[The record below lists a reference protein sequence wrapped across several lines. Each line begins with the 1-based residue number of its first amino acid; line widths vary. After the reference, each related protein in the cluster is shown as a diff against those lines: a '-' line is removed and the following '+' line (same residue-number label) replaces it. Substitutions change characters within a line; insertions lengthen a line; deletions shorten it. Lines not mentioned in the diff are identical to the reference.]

1 MADTNGLPDVDL
13 GLIEEDLKNQ
23 AEEKSQLEE
32 KPVEKAVEKESKE
45 KKNLA
50 QFKSE
55 AELLKAYKE
64 LQGAFTRTSQ
74 ENKDLKAI
82 TEELKTLKE
91 QISLSQQQTFTP
103 EMPANFDEQY
113 IENPHKAI
121 QDAVLFNRV
130 QEVLEDEQESN
141 PQEFPLRY
149 DYAQR
154 VISQYPNLAK
164 SGRGVTKA
172 FKLGDKLRKDALK
185 QSTSMAI
192 ASIFGEPLNDEEI
205 AKLKALVKG
214 DKTITDNKNK
224 INLNAYMPDTSS
236 LTRNRPESTTAANDD
251 IKSTAKKGDV
261 DGVLNKMFETIM
273 AE

>member
-1 MADTNGLPDVDL
+1 MEDTNGLPDVDL

-32 KPVEKAVEKESKE
+32 KPVEKPVEKEPKE

-164 SGRGVTKA
+164 SGRGVAKA

-185 QSTSMAI
+185 QSTSIAI

-224 INLNAYMPDTSS
+224 SNSNAYMPDTSI
-236 LTRNRPESTTAANDD
+236 LTRNRTGTKPDADD
-251 IKSTAKKGDV
+251 EIIIAKNKGDV
-261 DGVLNKMFETIM
+261 DGVLNGIFKTLV
-273 AE
+273 AD